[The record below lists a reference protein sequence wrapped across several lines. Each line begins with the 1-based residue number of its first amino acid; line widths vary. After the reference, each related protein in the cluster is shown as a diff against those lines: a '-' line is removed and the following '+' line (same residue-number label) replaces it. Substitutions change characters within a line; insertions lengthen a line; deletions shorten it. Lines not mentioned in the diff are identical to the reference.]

1 VAVIRCHYP
10 VTTPPNSVFDL
21 RDCQRF
27 FFDFFFVAFLF
38 PAFFLPSENN

>member
-10 VTTPPNSVFDL
+10 VTAPPNSVFDL

-27 FFDFFFVAFLF
+27 FFDFFFAFVL